1 VVDGQEEDAV
11 GIENEADGQN
21 KTMDLGPAGKR
32 TGGRLRRSSGRRPA
46 K

>member
-21 KTMDLGPAGKR
+21 KTMDLGPAGK
-32 TGGRLRRSSGRRPA
+32 GNRRKA
-46 K
+46 KEI